1 MPTPTMPAELAQII
15 ATHKALFGGFVMQ
28 ASEQQDGGESGAT
41 PPANDFQPITS
52 QDELNR
58 IIGDRVKRAKPAD
71 YDDLK
76 AKAEK
81 FDQLEAANKTEIEK
95 ATDRATALQS
105 ELDRLKSDLAAKDLD
120 LLRERV
126 ANSKGVPAH
135 RITGTTEAELKAD
148 ADKYL
153 AETKGRYV
161 VPSQGT
167 GSPNPGLSDG
177 RERALAYL
185 KNKKT

>member
-1 MPTPTMPAELAQII
+1 MSEPQAEQQSQQPQEGDAKTFDAEYVDKLRKENAKYRTEAKANAEAAQRLAQ
-15 ATHKALFGGFVMQ
+15 
-28 ASEQQDGGESGAT
+28 
-41 PPANDFQPITS
+41 
-52 QDELNR
+52 
-58 IIGDRVKRAKPAD
+58 
-71 YDDLK
+71 
-76 AKAEK
+76 
-81 FDQLEAANKTEIEK
+81 LEEANKSEVEK
-95 ATDRATALQS
+95 VTDRATALQS
-105 ELDRLKSDLAAKDLD
+105 ELDRLKADIAAKDLE

-135 RITGTTEAELKAD
+135 RITGSTEAELKAD